1 MVGRQVVA
9 KKAICK
15 FTVQPRFALETYLM
29 SESLPAHAR
38 KVSSWLLGWLIH
50 ALKKLHSPRVCARAF
65 ASLYT
70 GSKLEHGQD
79 AGPFCR

>member
-1 MVGRQVVA
+1 
-9 KKAICK
+9 
-15 FTVQPRFALETYLM
+15 M

-70 GSKLEHGQD
+70 GSKLGHD
-79 AGPFCR
+79 